1 MEKDAQLRMD
11 LVLESLH
18 FIALELVEHMLEKAG
33 LVDLSQVVSW
43 INQSAWETILKGIHL
58 GEKQEWKDLEEV
70 MVNKEQHKK
79 IQVDLV
85 VVSYG
90 WQLLVQLKWQMEP
103 QLILMVEWEHIW
115 IMNKQVLV
123 EVQEDLFKLQHLIF
137 KEMDISLLEEDQD
150 LKVVEEV
157 EVVVAWSLTI

>member
-43 INQSAWETILKGIHL
+43 INQSAWETILKSIHL

-90 WQLLVQLKWQMEP
+90 WQLLVQL
-103 QLILMVEWEHIW
+103 
-115 IMNKQVLV
+115 
-123 EVQEDLFKLQHLIF
+123 
-137 KEMDISLLEEDQD
+137 
-150 LKVVEEV
+150 
-157 EVVVAWSLTI
+157 

>member
-1 MEKDAQLRMD
+1 
-11 LVLESLH
+11 
-18 FIALELVEHMLEKAG
+18 
-33 LVDLSQVVSW
+33 
-43 INQSAWETILKGIHL
+43 
-58 GEKQEWKDLEEV
+58 
-70 MVNKEQHKK
+70 
-79 IQVDLV
+79 
-85 VVSYG
+85 
-90 WQLLVQLKWQMEP
+90 MEP
-103 QLILMVEWEHIW
+103 QLIPMVEWEHIW

>member
-1 MEKDAQLRMD
+1 
-11 LVLESLH
+11 
-18 FIALELVEHMLEKAG
+18 
-33 LVDLSQVVSW
+33 
-43 INQSAWETILKGIHL
+43 
-58 GEKQEWKDLEEV
+58 
-70 MVNKEQHKK
+70 
-79 IQVDLV
+79 
-85 VVSYG
+85 
-90 WQLLVQLKWQMEP
+90 MEP

-157 EVVVAWSLTI
+157 EAVVAWSLTI

>member
-1 MEKDAQLRMD
+1 
-11 LVLESLH
+11 
-18 FIALELVEHMLEKAG
+18 
-33 LVDLSQVVSW
+33 
-43 INQSAWETILKGIHL
+43 
-58 GEKQEWKDLEEV
+58 
-70 MVNKEQHKK
+70 
-79 IQVDLV
+79 
-85 VVSYG
+85 
-90 WQLLVQLKWQMEP
+90 MEP

-157 EVVVAWSLTI
+157 EAVVAWSLII